1 MSQARIMVT
10 GATGFTGAYLARRL
24 AANGHSVR
32 ALVRSHERG
41 QALADLGIELVV
53 GDVTEPDS
61 LRPAMDGVELV
72 YHLAGTFRRENI
84 SRKSVWAI
92 NCQGVQNMLDA
103 AIAAGTV
110 QRFIHCSTVGVH
122 GGIKNPPATEET
134 PYAPDDIYQASKAA
148 GEKIAIH
155 YMQQGQL
162 PITIFR
168 PGGIYGPGD
177 TRFLKLF
184 RPIKKRRFV
193 MIGSGNVLYSLIY
206 IDDLIDGILLCGT
219 HPNAVGQVYILTG
232 EPALTLNELAAT
244 VANVVGAPAPTWH
257 IPFAPVYLIGFVCEM
272 VCKLI
277 GLEPPLYRRRIDFF
291 RNDRAFSVAKAGGE
305 LGFAPQVDLKTGL
318 ARTARW
324 YEAQGLL

>member
-1 MSQARIMVT
+1 MVT
-10 GATGFTGAYLARRL
+10 GATGFTGGYLARRL
-24 AANGHSVR
+24 TANGHSVR
-32 ALVRSHERG
+32 ALVRSREKGRV
-41 QALADLGIELVV
+41 LADLGIELVV
-53 GDVTEPDS
+53 GDVTDPDS
-61 LRPAMDGVELV
+61 LRPAMDGIELV

-84 SRKSVWAI
+84 SRKKVWAI

-148 GEKIAIH
+148 GEKIAVH

-184 RPIKKRRFV
+184 RPVKKRRFV

-244 VANVVGAPAPTWH
+244 VAEAVGAPAPKWH
-257 IPFAPVYLIGFVCEM
+257 IPFSPVYLSSFVCEM

-277 GLEPPLYRRRIDFF
+277 GLEPPLYRRRVDFF
-291 RNDRAFSVAKAGGE
+291 RNDRAFSVAKARGE